1 MASILRSYNRA
12 FIVGN
17 GFDLNCGYK
26 TSYKNF
32 IESQYFKEIV
42 NNNDICQI
50 LYRKHKLAK
59 WIDVENEFK
68 EIYKGDISFP
78 IEVNEKR
85 KTEFIELCGA
95 INKYMNQIDSNLK
108 DIDMNSVY
116 LNKTLGKYDAFNDSY
131 VICFNYTQTIKELI
145 ENNNSNGELIMLHGE
160 AKDNTIILGV
170 EDAANLRKEYDF
182 YYKTS
187 SPYYNCGNVLKQMKD
202 VKEFIF
208 MGHSF
213 GETDHYFFSNIFKDS
228 CLKNSNDNFRFTIYH
243 YGMDDKRLIVSEIR
257 QIIGK
262 NGTMMDFYG
271 YNNVE
276 FIDVMN

>member
-1 MASILRSYNRA
+1 MASILRSYHRA

-26 TSYKNF
+26 TSYKDF
-32 IESQYFKEIV
+32 IESQCFKDIL
-42 NNNDICQI
+42 NNNDICQK
-50 LYRKHKLAK
+50 LHRKHKLTK
-59 WIDVENEFK
+59 WIDVENEIK
-68 EIYKGDISFP
+68 EIYKSDISYP
-78 IEVNEKR
+78 IDVTEKR
-85 KTEFIELCGA
+85 KSEFIELCGA
-95 INKYMNQIDSNLK
+95 INKYIHQIDLNLK
-108 DIDMNSVY
+108 DSDYSSVY
-116 LNKTLGKYDAFNDSY
+116 LGKALGKYDVFNDSY
-131 VICFNYTQTIKELI
+131 VICFNYTQTIRELI
-145 ENNNSNGELIMLHGE
+145 ENNKSNGELIMLHGE

-213 GETDHYFFSNIFKDS
+213 GETDHYFFSNIFKDA
-228 CLKNSNDNFRFTIYH
+228 CLTNSKDNFKFTIHH
-243 YGMDDKRLIVSEIR
+243 YGEDDKRKILSEIR

-276 FIDVMN
+276 FIDVKI